1 MKEWIEQDADQSS
14 VDILLG
20 GLGVS
25 KIVAELMA
33 KRGFQDPVI
42 ADQFLSPKLKHLQDP
57 FLIQNME
64 TAVNRIFV
72 AREKKQQVLI
82 VGDYDVDGISS
93 TVMTKQ
99 GLQSLDIYA
108 DTIIP
113 QRITEGYGL
122 TKKVLQRGL
131 QGRDYSLVI
140 ALDCGTNSVEEAWYL
155 REKGID
161 LLVVDHHQLKSGD
174 SPLATI
180 VNPHLQEDHG
190 QPWRNLCTAG
200 LCFKLI
206 HALYKK
212 ARELD
217 LPDADQLTPRD
228 FLPLCA
234 IGTLADLVP
243 LQGES
248 RIFSHFGIKRLFLDA
263 SPGLRAILKEC
274 GMNESME
281 PETED
286 ITYKLAPR
294 INACGRLNEP
304 ETAVALLLESDEED
318 CAKLAGRLTH
328 LNEQRKGIEAELTAD
343 ALAQA
348 EKYFTDQPAV
358 VVTGSGDGWHPGV
371 VGIVAGKL
379 ANSLNKPCLVL
390 AKSEDDEYTGSG
402 RGIPGLNLVEILS
415 HCQDYLTHWGGH
427 PIAVGLGLQE
437 SKLEAFTKKFTECTN
452 RLFSPTTE
460 RPTLQ
465 IDAVVDPQEL
475 NYKLL
480 GEINS
485 LGPFGQDN
493 PEPIIAVK
501 GIMLDTPPRKIS
513 KGEHFQFSFH
523 NGLDFIRGIAWRMGK
538 NIPPCDQRI
547 DLAFKLRRNNWNG
560 RSSLQLVLEDWKM
573 SSG

>member
-1 MKEWIEQDADQSS
+1 MKKWIEQDADQSF

-20 GLGVS
+20 KLGVS

-33 KRGFQDPVI
+33 KRGFNDPLI

-57 FLIQNME
+57 FLIENME

-72 AREKKQQVLI
+72 AREKKHHVLI

-99 GLQSLDIYA
+99 ALKSLDIYA

-140 ALDCGTNSVEEAWYL
+140 ALDCGTNSVEEARYL
-155 REKGID
+155 KEQGID

-174 SPLATI
+174 PPLATI
-180 VNPHLQEDHG
+180 VNPHLHEDHG

-206 HALYKK
+206 HALYIK
-212 ARELD
+212 ARKLE
-217 LPDADQLTPRD
+217 LPDANQLTPRD

-274 GMNESME
+274 GMNEYME

-304 ETAVALLLESDEED
+304 ETAVAVLLESDEED
-318 CAKLAGRLTH
+318 CAKLAGRLTQ
-328 LNEQRKGIEAELTAD
+328 LNEQRKGIEAKLTAD

-348 EKYFTDQPAV
+348 EKYFVDQPAV
-358 VVTGSGDGWHPGV
+358 VVTGSGDAWHPGV

-390 AKSEDDEYTGSG
+390 AKSKDDEYTGSG

-427 PIAVGLGLQE
+427 PIAVGLGLRE
-437 SKLEAFTKKFTECTN
+437 IKLEEFTKKFTECTN

-465 IDAVVDPQEL
+465 IDAVLDPKEL

-480 GEINS
+480 AEINS

-493 PEPIIAVK
+493 PEPVIAVK
-501 GIMLDTPPRKIS
+501 GIMLDNPARKIS
-513 KGEHFQFSFH
+513 RGEHFQFSFH
-523 NGLDFIRGIAWRMGK
+523 NGLGFIRGIAWRMGG

-547 DLAFKLRRNNWNG
+547 DLAFKIRRNNWNG
-560 RSSLQLVLEDWKM
+560 RSSLQLVLEDWKV

>member
-25 KIVAELMA
+25 KIVAELLA

-122 TKKVLQRGL
+122 TKKVLKRGL
-131 QGRDYSLVI
+131 QGRDYNLVI
-140 ALDCGTNSVEEAWYL
+140 ALDCGTNSVEEARYL
-155 REKGID
+155 SEQGID

-304 ETAVALLLESDEED
+304 ETAVAVLLESDEED
-318 CAKLAGRLTH
+318 CTKLAGRLTQ

-390 AKSEDDEYTGSG
+390 AKSGDDEYTGSG
-402 RGIPGLNLVEILS
+402 RGIPGLNLVEILF

-465 IDAVVDPQEL
+465 IDAVVDPKEL

-480 GEINS
+480 EEINS

-493 PEPIIAVK
+493 PEPVIAVK

-560 RSSLQLVLEDWKM
+560 RSSLQLVLEDWKI
-573 SSG
+573 SNV